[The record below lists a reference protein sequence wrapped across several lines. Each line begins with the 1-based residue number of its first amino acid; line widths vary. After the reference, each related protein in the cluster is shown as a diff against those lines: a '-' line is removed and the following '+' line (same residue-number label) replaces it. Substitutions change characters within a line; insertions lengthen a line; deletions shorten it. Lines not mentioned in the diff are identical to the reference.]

1 MDNKNSNSVMMKIAK
16 FIVDK
21 RKAIYLVF
29 IFALIFCI
37 RKIDDVKINNDITS
51 YLPKNTETRIG
62 LSLMEKEFTTLATAQ
77 ILIDNVTYNQA
88 ENFKDRFENIHG
100 INEVKFNNSI
110 KHYKDSKALYNI
122 MFDGVKGEETT
133 ENAMNKLKSITSMHD
148 TYIVSEVGQNMV
160 ETLKEEMSV
169 ILIIAS
175 FVILAVLLITS
186 TSYAEIPVFL
196 IVFAVSAILN
206 MGTNYIFGEIS
217 FITNAIAVVLQLAL
231 AVDYAII
238 FCHRYVEEKNTYE
251 AREACIISL
260 SKSII
265 EISSSSLT
273 TISGLVALMLMQ
285 LKIGFDMGIVLS
297 KGILCSL
304 ITVFLLMP
312 ALLMLFNKHMEKTK
326 HKNFVPDIKFWG
338 KIVVKTRFIVPVL
351 FLVVLICGVIFS
363 NSCEYVFSID
373 SIETYNKSKKRIAM
387 DKINET
393 FTQSDVIALLV
404 PKGNFEKEK
413 NLIQEVMK
421 IKEVTD
427 VTALASIEIEDNRML
442 TDKISPRQFSE
453 LASVDIELS
462 RLLFQAYG
470 LSVKEYGSIFQD
482 VDEYSVPLL
491 DIFLFL
497 CEQNDKGVISLTQ
510 EQEDRVNE
518 LKERLDV
525 GLKQLQG
532 ENWSRIV
539 FNADVP
545 LESVDTYE
553 LMEKIR
559 DIASSYY
566 GKEVLLVGNS
576 TNAKDL
582 SDSFTGDNIK
592 ISVLTVLFVMIILLV
607 TFKSAGIPILLIL
620 TIQGSIW
627 INFSFPYLKGSN
639 MFFLSYL
646 IVSAIQMGATI
657 DYAIVITNRYMALK
671 EVLDRKQAM
680 IEAINASFPTIFTSG
695 TMMTSAGFIIARL
708 STDPT
713 IGSIGLTLG
722 RGTLIS
728 IILVMTVLPQLLV
741 LGDIIIEKTA
751 ITLNLDKKKHM
762 TKSFV
767 RLDGRIR
774 GYVSGYIDGNVRGI
788 LRGDIRAMVE
798 SKDIKKIDDNSID
811 NDKLKEYK
819 DLKDNNV
826 DGNSKENNDLFNN
839 NNGIDNLEHKKIEK
853 NIFSNNVDLID
864 KNNSSSKGVTD
875 E

>member
-1 MDNKNSNSVMMKIAK
+1 MNNKNSESIMMKISR

-29 IFALIFCI
+29 IVIVIFCV
-37 RKIDDVKINNDITS
+37 RKVDDVKINNDITS
-51 YLPKNTETRIG
+51 YLPSNTETRIG
-62 LSLMEKEFTTLATAQ
+62 LSLMEDEFTTLATAQ
-77 ILIDNVTYNQA
+77 ILIDNITYNKA
-88 ENFKDRFENIHG
+88 KDFKERFENIHG
-100 INEVKFNNSI
+100 VNEVKFDDTI
-110 KHYKDSKALYNI
+110 EHYKDSKALYSI
-122 MFDGVKGEETT
+122 MFDGVKGEEVT
-133 ENAMNKLKSITSMHD
+133 ENAMDKLKSVTSMHD
-148 TYIVSEVGQNMV
+148 TYIVSEVGENMV
-160 ETLKEEMSV
+160 KTLKKEMGV

-175 FVILAVLLITS
+175 FVILGVLLITS
-186 TSYAEIPVFL
+186 TSYAEISVFL

-206 MGTNYIFGEIS
+206 MGTNFIFGEIS

-238 FCHRYVEEKNTYE
+238 FCHRYVEEKNNYI
-251 AREACIISL
+251 AREACIVSL

-312 ALLMLFNKHMEKTK
+312 GLLMLFNKHMEKTK
-326 HKNFVPDIKFWG
+326 HKNFVPNITFWG
-338 KIVVKTRFIVPVL
+338 KIVVKTRFVVPVL
-351 FLVVLICGVIFS
+351 FLGVLICGIIFS
-363 NSCEYVFSID
+363 SSCEYVFSID

-404 PKGNFEKEK
+404 PAGNFDNEKS
-413 NLIQEVMK
+413 LIQEIMK
-421 IKEVTD
+421 IREVTD
-427 VTALASIEIEDNRML
+427 VTALASIKIEDDRML

-470 LSVKEYGSIFQD
+470 LSVKEYGSIFQN

-497 CEQNDKGVISLTQ
+497 CEQKDKGVITLTQ

-518 LKERLDV
+518 LKEKLDV
-525 GLKQLQG
+525 GLKQLRG

-545 LESVDTYE
+545 LESIETYK
-553 LMEKIR
+553 LMDKIR
-559 DIASSYY
+559 DIANNYY
-566 GKEVLLVGNS
+566 GKDILLVGNS

-582 SDSFTGDNIK
+582 SDSFKGDNIK
-592 ISVLTVLFVMIILLV
+592 ISVLTVLFVMVILLV

-671 EVLDRKQAM
+671 KTFDRKQA
-680 IEAINASFPTIFTSG
+680 IIQAINASFPTIFTSG

-728 IILVMTVLPQLLV
+728 IILVMTVLPQLLI

-762 TKSFV
+762 TKSIV
-767 RLDGRIR
+767 RLDGKIR
-774 GYVSGYIDGNVRGI
+774 GYVSGYIDGNVKGI
-788 LRGDIRAMVE
+788 LRGDIRAMIE
-798 SKDIKKIDDNSID
+798 SKNIKHIDSENNIISYNNEINSSKCSED
-811 NDKLKEYK
+811 E
-819 DLKDNNV
+819 NV
-826 DGNSKENNDLFNN
+826 CKENNIHSYRVGLTDES
-839 NNGIDNLEHKKIEK
+839 D
-853 NIFSNNVDLID
+853 
-864 KNNSSSKGVTD
+864 SSSEGVTN